1 MKHFFQAVLLGLVIG
16 GLAGGT
22 PAAADLQAALA
33 DSSRPEADR
42 ARDASRKPGEVLAFF
57 SIAAGQKVADLLSGS
72 GYYSRILVNVVGE
85 EGTVY
90 AGNNPFYLDFFKDQW
105 NAVFQ
110 EPSFQKVQRIDGPL
124 ANVALPQ
131 DGSLDAVIMALAY
144 HDLFLTEEDRT
155 KMNARILA
163 ALKPGGVYGII
174 DHHATEGTG
183 TKAAKSLH
191 RIEEAVIIDEITD
204 AGFTLARKG
213 DFLRNAQDDRTK
225 IVFDPA
231 IRGKTDRFVLRFEK
245 PAQ

>member
-1 MKHFFQAVLLGLVIG
+1 MQHFFRAGLLGLVIG
-16 GLAGGT
+16 SLMGGT

-42 ARDASRKPGEVLAFF
+42 ARDAGRKPAQVLAFF
-57 SIAAGQKVADLLSGS
+57 DIGPGDKVADLLPGS
-72 GYYSRILVNVVGE
+72 GYYSRILVSAVGE

-90 AGNNPFYLDFFKDQW
+90 AGNNPFYLDFFKDKW

-124 ANVALPQ
+124 DNVALPQ

-144 HDLFLTEEDRT
+144 HDLFLIEEDRT

-174 DHHATEGTG
+174 DHHAKEGTG
-183 TKAAKSLH
+183 TEAVKSLH
-191 RIEEAVIIDEITD
+191 RIEEAVIVKEITD
-204 AGFTLARKG
+204 AGFTLAKKG
-213 DFLRNAQDDRTK
+213 DFLRNAEDDRTK

-231 IRGKTDRFVLRFEK
+231 LRGKTDRFVLRFEK
-245 PAQ
+245 PKQ

>member
-1 MKHFFQAVLLGLVIG
+1 MQYFFRAALLGLVIG
-16 GLAGGT
+16 SLMGGT

-42 ARDASRKPGEVLAFF
+42 ARDASRKPAEVLAFF
-57 SIAAGQKVADLLSGS
+57 DIGPGDKVADLLPGS
-72 GYYSRILVNVVGE
+72 GYYSRILVNAVGE

-90 AGNNPFYLDFFKDQW
+90 AGNNPFYLDFFKDKW

-124 ANVALPQ
+124 DNVALPQ

-144 HDLFLTEEDRT
+144 HDLFLIEEDRGR
-155 KMNARILA
+155 MNARILA

-174 DHHATEGTG
+174 DHHAKEGTG
-183 TKAAKSLH
+183 SEAVKSLH
-191 RIEEAVIIDEITD
+191 RIEEAVIVKEITD
-204 AGFTLARKG
+204 AGFTLAKKG

-245 PAQ
+245 PTQ